1 MKSENGKKLVRRSEM
16 AAFHV
21 RRKNYEKN
29 NLYVG
34 TARTAR

>member
-1 MKSENGKKLVRRSEM
+1 M
-16 AAFHV
+16 AAFHI

-34 TARTAR
+34 TARTACYRNTR